1 MASNEVLKLLAR
13 FIELV
18 RELGI
23 PVEAAYLFGSCAQ
36 DRSTELSDIDLALVS
51 SAFQGTKFYD
61 RRKLDR
67 AVIAVDTAIET
78 HPYRPED
85 FHENNPYVRE
95 IVRTGIR
102 IV

>member
-1 MASNEVLKLLAR
+1 MATNEVLKSLDR
-13 FIELV
+13 FIEQV
-18 RELGI
+18 RGLGI
-23 PVEAAYLFGSCAQ
+23 PVEAAYLFGSYAQ
-36 DRSTELSDIDLALVS
+36 GRSTEWSDIDLALVS

-67 AVIAVDTAIET
+67 AVIAVDTAIEP

-85 FHENNPYVRE
+85 FKESNPSARE
-95 IVRTGIR
+95 IMRTGIR